1 MKTKEELQAECD
13 DACTLVNAL
22 VRTMIDRD
30 VEPAAISQA
39 LTAALG
45 VTLAA
50 APRHMADRLE
60 AATLDS
66 LRAQRQAVWAE
77 IDNAPATH

>member
-1 MKTKEELQAECD
+1 MKTKEQVQDECE

-22 VRTMIDRD
+22 VRTMIERD
-30 VEPAAISQA
+30 VEPAAISVA

-50 APRHMADRLE
+50 APRHMAEQLE
-60 AATLDS
+60 EATLAS
-66 LRAQRQAVWAE
+66 LRKQRMDTWAAV
-77 IDNAPATH
+77 DNAPATH

>member
-30 VEPAAISQA
+30 VEPAAISLA

-50 APRHMADRLE
+50 APRHMAEELE
-60 AATLDS
+60 AATLEN
-66 LRAQRQAVWAE
+66 LRSQRLETWAAL
-77 IDNAPATH
+77 DRAPAPH